1 MQHRVSFVNSN
12 DVGVDEPDATTKRTM
27 KRVGRGLVVHG
38 MEIDASVGHVARY
51 GQEDGTVSHLL
62 VVMNV

>member
-1 MQHRVSFVNSN
+1 MQPRVSFVNSN
-12 DVGVDEPDATTKRTM
+12 GVGVDEPDATTKKTM

-38 MEIDASVGHVARY
+38 REIDPSVGHVAQY